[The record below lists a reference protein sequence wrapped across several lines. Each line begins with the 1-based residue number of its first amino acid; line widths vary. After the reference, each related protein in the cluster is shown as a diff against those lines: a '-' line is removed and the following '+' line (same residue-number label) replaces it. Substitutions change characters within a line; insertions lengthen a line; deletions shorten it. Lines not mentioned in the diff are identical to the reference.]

1 MTFWWGIWK
10 ALIKIRTPF
19 PYDEPI
25 IIEEIYKAH
34 MFFNSFILN
43 QKDECLVINHIHSV
57 ANGLKKNFSKSTTF
71 DMKGIETRKVV
82 INSSL
87 RLATRKHLKKTSL
100 IPFLVKWCLR
110 TCCPPPKGDWVVA
123 CETVVLPFSNSK
135 ALSLAIALNKVEM
148 TLNSLQ
154 LPRMSPSSLTTL
166 LKVSG
171 SLLLIIHQNQ
181 LYQRPHAMI

>member
-1 MTFWWGIWK
+1 MK
-10 ALIKIRTPF
+10 
-19 PYDEPI
+19 
-25 IIEEIYKAH
+25 
-34 MFFNSFILN
+34 
-43 QKDECLVINHIHSV
+43 CLVINHIHSV
-57 ANGLKKNFSKSTTF
+57 ENGLKKNFSKSTTF
-71 DMKGIETRKVV
+71 DMKGIETRKVL

-110 TCCPPPKGDWVVA
+110 TCCPPTNSDWVVA
-123 CETVVLPFSNSK
+123 CETIVLPFSNSK

-148 TLNSLQ
+148 TLN
-154 LPRMSPSSLTTL
+154 SSLTTL